1 MLIFDQA
8 KEDADYY
15 NFMAD
20 LAWKKGYTAD
30 FNHYWNLANQ
40 AVDTMSGVLDDMRA
54 LGCR

>member
-1 MLIFDQA
+1 MNLRSPMT
-8 KEDADYY
+8 
-15 NFMAD
+15 NFGGAGSD

-40 AVDTMSGVLDDMRA
+40 AVDTMSRVLDDMRA